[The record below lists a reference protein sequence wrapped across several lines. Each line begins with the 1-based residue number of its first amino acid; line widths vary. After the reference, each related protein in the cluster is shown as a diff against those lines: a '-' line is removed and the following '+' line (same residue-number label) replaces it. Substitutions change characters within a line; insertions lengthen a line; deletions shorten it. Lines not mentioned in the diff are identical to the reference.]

1 VNAIGTG
8 WMSEV
13 EKTGAPLE
21 ELLMKYMPL
30 KRYGHPSEMGSLLV
44 YLASDTTD
52 FFSGQFLYVD
62 GAVMSHL

>member
-1 VNAIGTG
+1 
-8 WMSEV
+8 
-13 EKTGAPLE
+13 
-21 ELLMKYMPL
+21 L